1 MKMNKRLGLVMRAM
15 LTVIVIGMLVYAI
28 RLVVPLLV
36 PMLILAL
43 AVVR

>member
-1 MKMNKRLGLVMRAM
+1 MNKLLGLVMRAM

-36 PMLILAL
+36 PLLILAL
-43 AVVR
+43 AVDV